1 MVVLPQGT
9 SSDTKAKAGRPTGT
23 SRGTQRAPA
32 VDSKVKSRGLTGHQK
47 GDLQGTSSGPK
58 GQDQG
63 DPQGTSSGL
72 KGQEQETH
80 MAPAGAIQGN
90 GVNNGEYVES
100 VLKEE
105 ERKT

>member
-1 MVVLPQGT
+1 
-9 SSDTKAKAGRPTGT
+9 
-23 SRGTQRAPA
+23 
-32 VDSKVKSRGLTGHQK
+32 
-47 GDLQGTSSGPK
+47 
-58 GQDQG
+58 
-63 DPQGTSSGL
+63 
-72 KGQEQETH
+72 